1 MGGVRR
7 TMRGP
12 RGLPARV
19 GEHWRRAGLPGVV
32 AAAAARAL
40 GRPVEVRAPVPGTD
54 RSVLLRLRTSDLWTF
69 DGIFLR
75 REYDVPLPEDTRL
88 VVDAGANVGLA
99 ALYFA
104 WRFPQAR
111 VLALEPDPENFTQLC
126 RNVAGEDRIEPV
138 RAALWGR
145 EGHVRL
151 TDPGRGAWALRTEE
165 AGGAGDR
172 QRGAGGDGGP
182 VRAVTLDGLL
192 RERGLERVDVLKLD
206 IEGAEREVLAGASAW
221 MDRVRAVVAELHE
234 SLAPGATA
242 AFQAAV
248 ADLPFRWARGEY
260 RVAAREGHPW
270 PGEGDVA
277 RARGGSGS

>member
-1 MGGVRR
+1 V
-7 TMRGP
+7 
-12 RGLPARV
+12 
-19 GEHWRRAGLPGVV
+19 
-32 AAAAARAL
+32 
-40 GRPVEVRAPVPGTD
+40 
-54 RSVLLRLRTSDLWTF
+54 RTSDLWTF
-69 DGIFLR
+69 DGIFVR

-88 VVDAGANVGLA
+88 VVDAGANVGLT

-104 WRFPQAR
+104 WRFPAAR
-111 VLALEPDPENFTQLC
+111 VLALEPDPENFAQLC

-145 EGHVRL
+145 EGRVRL
-151 TDPGRGAWALRTEE
+151 TDPGQGAWALRTEE
-165 AGGAGDR
+165 IRGYGRGR
-172 QRGAGGDGGP
+172 REGAGGECRDRGP
-182 VRAVTLDGLL
+182 VPAVTLEALLASHGLD
-192 RERGLERVDVLKLD
+192 RVDVLKLD

-221 MDRVRAVVAELHE
+221 MDRVRAVVVELHE

-270 PGEGDVA
+270 PDE
-277 RARGGSGS
+277 GGS